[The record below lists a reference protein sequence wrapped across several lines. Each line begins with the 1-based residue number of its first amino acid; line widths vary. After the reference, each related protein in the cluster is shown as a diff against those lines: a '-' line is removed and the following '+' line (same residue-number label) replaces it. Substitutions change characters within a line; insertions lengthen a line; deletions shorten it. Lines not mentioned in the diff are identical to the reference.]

1 MEATVVAYGVFLA
14 LLGAAAWIDVRTLRI
29 PNALVVG
36 LVGVWALWRAALVL
50 AGALALGGEGA
61 AGGEGPSGVAGLAA
75 AVVAEPVALC
85 GGFPPAASA
94 ADGLVGAL
102 VLGGGLL
109 TVTLGY
115 EALSGRRAMGG
126 GDVKLMAAAGLF
138 LGVEGGLVCLL
149 TACVAS
155 LAMALVLPRLG
166 WRAPSPGD
174 FGEVA
179 QGASPDGPSVGTAG
193 RERRL
198 GAVPFGPGI
207 ALGAL
212 VAVLL
217 AAFA

>member
-1 MEATVVAYGVFLA
+1 MEATVVAYGAFLA

-50 AGALALGGEGA
+50 AGALALGGEG
-61 AGGEGPSGVAGLAA
+61 PSGVVGLAA
-75 AVVAEPVALC
+75 AVVAEPVVLC

-94 ADGLVGAL
+94 ADGLVGTL

-109 TVTLGY
+109 AVTLGY

-126 GDVKLMAAAGLF
+126 GDVKLTAAVGLF
-138 LGVEGGLVCLL
+138 LGVEGGLVCLM

-166 WRAPSPGD
+166 WRAPSPRD
-174 FGEVA
+174 LAEVA
-179 QGASPDGPSVGTAG
+179 QGASLDGPSAGTTG

-217 AAFA
+217 AVFA